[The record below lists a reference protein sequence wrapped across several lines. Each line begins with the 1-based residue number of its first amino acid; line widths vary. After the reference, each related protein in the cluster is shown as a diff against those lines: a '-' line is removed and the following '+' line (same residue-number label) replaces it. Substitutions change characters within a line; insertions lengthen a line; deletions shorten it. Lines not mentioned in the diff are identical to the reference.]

1 MASKFLSLKNSK
13 FFSGLKIL
21 RPECLPLLL
30 PMLKV
35 NFSEYGHVAYQV
47 TGNETYNNMLL
58 NSLPLLLPLTLGW
71 VQRAIFVF
79 LKVSILHIKLT
90 EMKHELTEM
99 KHLHTLHRWVGS
111 KRQNF
116 FF

>member
-1 MASKFLSLKNSK
+1 
-13 FFSGLKIL
+13 
-21 RPECLPLLL
+21 
-30 PMLKV
+30 
-35 NFSEYGHVAYQV
+35 
-47 TGNETYNNMLL
+47 MLL

-79 LKVSILHIKLT
+79 LKVFILHIKLT

-99 KHLHTLHRWVGS
+99 KHLHTLDRWVGS

-116 FF
+116 FFLKVVMLHIK